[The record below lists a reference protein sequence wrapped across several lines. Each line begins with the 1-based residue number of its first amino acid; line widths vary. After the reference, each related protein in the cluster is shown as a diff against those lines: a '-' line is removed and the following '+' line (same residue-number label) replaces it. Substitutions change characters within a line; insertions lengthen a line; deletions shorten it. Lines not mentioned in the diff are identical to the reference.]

1 LAPIMFGD
9 ETFGD
14 RIYNESS
21 GDNDSNNNKL
31 GGAGAIT
38 ASGAPGLPPDD
49 EDNNNSKK
57 NNENYQNEKQQ
68 KRFDE
73 LKDIYNKDN
82 SKTDLEIDGQLIKQN
97 GGNRYS
103 TRIYESQNL
112 SDKQIYNYA
121 EELAGQPLT
130 KVKDGIYTARL
141 QDGTNITL
149 RNVSN
154 SNTGA
159 RWTIDIKNNPTLL
172 RLYNGLN
179 KAEIKFK

>member
-1 LAPIMFGD
+1 MISKTKRIIKSAAVLASAG
-9 ETFGD
+9 
-14 RIYNESS
+14 YNKK
-21 GDNDSNNNKL
+21 D
-31 GGAGAIT
+31 
-38 ASGAPGLPPDD
+38 DD

-57 NNENYQNEKQQ
+57 NNEKYQNEKQQ

-82 SKTDLEIDGQLIKQN
+82 PKTDLEIDGQLIKQN
-97 GGNRYS
+97 DGNRYS

-149 RNVSN
+149 RNASN